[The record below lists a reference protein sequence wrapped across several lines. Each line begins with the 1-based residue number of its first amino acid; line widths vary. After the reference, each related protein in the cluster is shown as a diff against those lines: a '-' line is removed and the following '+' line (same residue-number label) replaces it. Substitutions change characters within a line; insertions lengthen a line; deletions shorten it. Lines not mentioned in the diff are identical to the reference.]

1 MIHVHASIQIHPG
14 RREEFLAEFHKLV
27 PLVLAEDGC
36 LDYGPTADVSTAIPA
51 QPPVREDV
59 IVVVEKWESLAALEA
74 HLMAPHMMDFR
85 ERIGDAIAN
94 MDLHVL
100 EPV

>member
-1 MIHVHASIQIHPG
+1 MIHVHDSIELHPE
-14 RREEFLAEFHKLV
+14 RKEEFLAEFRKLV

-36 LDYGPTADVSTAIPA
+36 LDYGPTVDLQTAIPA
-51 QPPVREDV
+51 QPPVRENV
-59 IVVVEKWESLAALEA
+59 VVVVEKWESTEALEA

-85 ERIGDAIAN
+85 SRVGDAIVN

-100 EPV
+100 QPV

>member
-1 MIHVHASIQIHPG
+1 MIHVHATIQLHPEK
-14 RREEFLAEFHKLV
+14 REEFLAEFRQLV

-36 LDYGPTADVSTAIPA
+36 LDYGPTVDLATAIPA
-51 QPPVREDV
+51 QPPVRADV
-59 IVVVEKWESLAALEA
+59 VVVVEKWESLEALEA

-85 ERIGDAIAN
+85 GRVGDAIAK

-100 EPV
+100 QPV